1 MNSSINEAETK
12 TIRLEKEVKK
22 TYKSVAEKT
31 GAANAIIASAIDLI
45 IVEKILHPDN
55 GEDLKFVVED
65 FLYSVSNEEFD
76 DFAYNYCEEPEDE
89 L

>member
-1 MNSSINEAETK
+1 MNNLINEPETK

-22 TYKSVAEKT
+22 AYKSVAEKIST
-31 GAANAIIASAIDLI
+31 ANAIIASAIDLI
-45 IVEKILHPDN
+45 IVENILHPDN

-65 FLYSVSNEEFD
+65 FLFSVSNEEFD